1 MSGTQQGEEQMIT
14 TAVFVYTGWKV
25 KLLLFSE
32 S

>member
-1 MSGTQQGEEQMIT
+1 MLGTQQGEEQMIT

-25 KLLLFSE
+25 KLLFSE